1 VGVVTRLYRYP
12 VKSVLGER
20 LDAAVVNRRG
30 VEGDRDWAVYTADGG
45 IGSGKTSQ
53 RFRRVDGLL
62 RLRATLDDG
71 APGPHADRAAAAP
84 HGHDGAPRL
93 HLPDGRSLPV
103 DDPETAGALTAL
115 LGRPLEL
122 RQETTVPHH
131 DDSPLH
137 LVTTTGLATLGRELG
152 HDVEVARFRPNVV
165 VDTLAAG
172 LLEGYPEDRWAGREL
187 ALGDEVVV
195 SIDGGMP
202 RCVMVSAEQGDLP
215 RDPAVLSTL
224 GRVHD
229 VDFGL
234 QASVV
239 RGGVMRPGDEVRLLP

>member
-1 VGVVTRLYRYP
+1 MSSGVRVGVVTRLYRYP

-20 LDAAVVNRRG
+20 LDAAVVNSRG

-71 APGPHADRAAAAP
+71 AP
-84 HGHDGAPRL
+84 RL
-93 HLPDGRSLPV
+93 HLPDGRTLRA
-103 DDPETAGALTAL
+103 DDPASARVLSAL
-115 LGRPLEL
+115 LGQPLEL
-122 RQETTVPHH
+122 RRETTVPHH

-137 LVTTTGLATLGRELG
+137 LVTTTALAALGRELDSEP
-152 HDVEVARFRPNVV
+152 DVDRFRPNLV

-172 LLEGYPEDRWAGREL
+172 LLEGYPEDLWIGREL
-187 ALGDEVVV
+187 ALGDHVVV
-195 SIDGGMP
+195 GIEGAMP
-202 RCVMVSAEQGDLP
+202 RCVMVGAEQGDLP
-215 RDPAVLSTL
+215 RDPAVLTTL

-229 VDFGL
+229 VDFGV

-239 RGGVMRPGDEVRLLP
+239 RGGVMRPGDEVRLLR

>member
-1 VGVVTRLYRYP
+1 MSSGVGVGVVTRLYRYP
-12 VKSVLGER
+12 VKSVLGEP
-20 LDAAVVNRRG
+20 LSAAVVNRRG

-45 IGSGKTSQ
+45 IGSGKNSQ

-71 APGPHADRAAAAP
+71 AP
-84 HGHDGAPRL
+84 RL
-93 HLPDGRSLPV
+93 HLPGGCTVRV
-103 DDPETAGALTAL
+103 DDPEAGEALSAL
-115 LGRPLEL
+115 LGQPLEL
-122 RQETTVPHH
+122 RPEATVPHH

-137 LVTTTGLATLGRELG
+137 LVTTTALATLSRELG
-152 HDVEVARFRPNVV
+152 SEVDVERFRPNVL

-172 LLEGYPEDRWAGREL
+172 LFEGYPEDRWTGREL

-195 SIDGGMP
+195 GIDGGMP
-202 RCVMVSAEQGDLP
+202 RCVMVGAEQGDRP
-215 RDPAVLSTL
+215 RDPAVLTTL

-229 VDFGL
+229 VEFGL

-239 RGGVMRPGDEVRLLP
+239 RGGVVRPGDEVRLLP

>member
-1 VGVVTRLYRYP
+1 MSSGVRVGVVTRLYRYP
-12 VKSVLGER
+12 VKSLLGEP

-30 VEGDRDWAVYTADGG
+30 VEGDREWAVYTADGG
-45 IGSGKTSQ
+45 IGSGKTSR

-71 APGPHADRAAAAP
+71 AP
-84 HGHDGAPRL
+84 RL
-93 HLPDGRSLPV
+93 HLPDGRTLRA
-103 DDPETAGALTAL
+103 DDPSATAVLSALF
-115 LGRPLEL
+115 GQPLEL
-122 RQETTVPHH
+122 RTETTVPHH

-137 LVTTTGLATLGRELG
+137 LVTTTAFATLGRELG
-152 HDVEVARFRPNVV
+152 SDVDVERFRPNVV

-172 LLEGYPEDRWAGREL
+172 LLEGYPEDRWTGREL

-195 SIDGGMP
+195 GIDGGMP
-202 RCVMVSAEQGDLP
+202 RCVMVSAEQADLP

-229 VDFGL
+229 VEFGL

-239 RGGVMRPGDEVRLLP
+239 RGGVIRPADSVRLLP